1 MVLLSL
7 PSGVAHETEKTGR
20 VGIGAEVHDP
30 HRVKSEHVNPA
41 AGRGDV
47 QVTVAEK
54 QAGTIGATAQEL
66 GEGADGPCGG
76 EVGVQVGDEVGG
88 GLHNAPIIATAV
100 TAPAR

>member
-7 PSGVAHETEKTGR
+7 PSGVAHETEKAGR

-30 HRVKSEHVNPA
+30 HRVKSEHVNAA

-47 QVTVAEK
+47 QVAVAER
-54 QAGTIGATAQEL
+54 QARPVGTAAQRL
-66 GEGADGPCGG
+66 GKGADRPRGG
-76 EVGVQVGDEVGG
+76 KVGVQVGDEVGG